1 VRIKHLQLVTQKH
14 SVTTSVRSTVSSPFG
29 PVRAGLTT
37 SLAQETLQV
46 NQEARLSELLSSLE
60 SVVESLVSKSSTV
73 LDTLATATEGVRV
86 ALSATAIDEAGTN
99 ETA

>member
-1 VRIKHLQLVTQKH
+1 MRIKHLQLVTRKH
-14 SVTTSVRSTVSSPFG
+14 SVTITKTLTAYSPFG

-46 NQEARLSELLSSLE
+46 NQEARLSELLNSLE
-60 SVVESLVSKSSTV
+60 SVVENLVSKSSTV
-73 LDTLATATEGVRV
+73 LDTLTTATEGVRV